1 MNWTADFPGR
11 KKLKMKYLSP
21 FLLVIVI
28 LFTACSVDKKNINYV
43 DPFIGTGGHGHTYPG
58 ATLPFGM
65 VQLSPD
71 TRINS
76 WDGCSGYHYSDKT
89 ILGFSHTHLS
99 GTGVGD
105 YGDIRFMPTVGKL
118 QLNPGTAD
126 YPDSGYSSRFSH
138 KTEKASPGYYAVTLE
153 DYDIDVE
160 LTVSER
166 VGFQKYIFPETD
178 NAHIIIDLT
187 ESITSDKI
195 LYLELEFLSNT
206 EITGVRRTDGWADD
220 QCIYF
225 YAVFSK
231 PFDSFG
237 VVKNGKI
244 SKVYQKVYGEDIKA
258 FVNYKTSENEEILV
272 KVGIS
277 AVSIEGAKNN
287 FKKEIQ
293 GWDFK
298 ETKNKARKIWEKAL
312 NKIKV
317 EGGTIE
323 QKTIFYTALYHSLLA
338 PNLFSDIDGK
348 YRGHDG
354 KTYKAKD
361 FDMYTVFSL
370 WDTFRAE
377 HPLFTIIENKRT
389 TDFIKSMLDIYK
401 RSGLLPVWELAGNE
415 TGCMIGY
422 HSVPVIVD
430 AYMKGIRDYDIKLIF
445 NAMKNSAEQ
454 NHLGLEFYKKSGYI
468 PADKEGE
475 SVSKTLEYAYDDWC
489 IAQMAKKLGKD
500 KDYRKY
506 IIRAQYYKNLFDDLT
521 GFFRGKRNETFVTPF
536 NPAEVNFMLTEA
548 NTWQYNFFVP
558 QDIHG
563 MIDLLGGN
571 EQFAKKLD
579 EMFYTETKLSGRHQS
594 DITGLIGQ
602 YAHGNEPSHHI
613 AYLYDYAGQPWKTQ
627 KLVRKIMDDLYSDKP
642 DGLCGN
648 EDCGQMSAWYV
659 LSAMG
664 FYPVTPGYNIY
675 AIGSPVFEK
684 VTINLENGNKF
695 IIKANNVSDDNF
707 YIQSASLNGKPFN
720 KSYIKHSNIMKGGEL
735 VFEMGPEPNKNWGTG
750 KENVPVS
757 EIKDFLITPVPYFIA
772 DSKTFTKTTEVK
784 LNCIL
789 KDAKIYYTL
798 DGSKPDINS
807 KEYTKPLK
815 LNKTTTIKTFA
826 VVNGLLPSK
835 KVTAEFIKIPGGR
848 SIKINNPYSPHYTGG
863 GDIALID
870 FIRGSNN
877 FRTGDWQGY
886 EGIDLDVI
894 IDLGKIQKINQ
905 ISTGF
910 LLNQNS
916 WIFMPTQVDYKIST
930 DGKYFKAVGS
940 VFNDIPENYNRA
952 IIKDFTLKNINKKT
966 RYIRVLAKNIVVCP
980 DWHKGAGE
988 KAWIF
993 ADEIVVE

>member
-1 MNWTADFPGR
+1 
-11 KKLKMKYLSP
+11 
-21 FLLVIVI
+21 
-28 LFTACSVDKKNINYV
+28 
-43 DPFIGTGGHGHTYPG
+43 
-58 ATLPFGM
+58 
-65 VQLSPD
+65 
-71 TRINS
+71 
-76 WDGCSGYHYSDKT
+76 
-89 ILGFSHTHLS
+89 
-99 GTGVGD
+99 
-105 YGDIRFMPTVGKL
+105 
-118 QLNPGTAD
+118 
-126 YPDSGYSSRFSH
+126 
-138 KTEKASPGYYAVTLE
+138 
-153 DYDIDVE
+153 
-160 LTVSER
+160 
-166 VGFQKYIFPETD
+166 
-178 NAHIIIDLT
+178 
-187 ESITSDKI
+187 
-195 LYLELEFLSNT
+195 
-206 EITGVRRTDGWADD
+206 
-220 QCIYF
+220 
-225 YAVFSK
+225 
-231 PFDSFG
+231 
-237 VVKNGKI
+237 
-244 SKVYQKVYGEDIKA
+244 
-258 FVNYKTSENEEILV
+258 
-272 KVGIS
+272 
-277 AVSIEGAKNN
+277 
-287 FKKEIQ
+287 
-293 GWDFK
+293 
-298 ETKNKARKIWEKAL
+298 L

-317 EGGTIE
+317 KGGTIE

-348 YRGHDG
+348 YRGHDK
-354 KTYKAKD
+354 KTYIAKD

-401 RSGLLPVWELAGNE
+401 RGGLLPVWELAGNE

-430 AYMKGIRDYDIKLIF
+430 AYMKGIRDFDIKLAF
-445 NAMKNSAEQ
+445 NAMKKSAEQ

-506 IIRAQYYKNLFDDLT
+506 ITRAQYYKNLFDDST

-536 NPAEVNFMLTEA
+536 DPAEVNFMLTEA

-558 QDIHG
+558 QDIQG

-571 EQFAKKLD
+571 EQFVKKLD

-664 FYPVTPGYNIY
+664 FYPVTPGDNIY
-675 AIGSPVFEK
+675 AIGSPIFEK

-707 YIQSASLNGKPFN
+707 YIQSANFNGKPYN
-720 KSYIKHSNIMKGGEL
+720 KSYLKHSDIIKGGEL
-735 VFEMGPEPNKNWGTG
+735 VFKMGHEPNKNWGTG

-772 DSKTFTKTTEVK
+772 DSKTFTKSTEVK

-826 VVNGLLPSK
+826 YVNGLLPSK
-835 KVTAEFIKIPGGR
+835 KVTAEFIKIPEGR
-848 SIKINNPYSPHYTGG
+848 SIKINNPYSPQYTGG

-894 IDLGKIQKINQ
+894 VNLGKIQRINQ

-910 LLNQNS
+910 LQNQNS
-916 WIFMPTQVDYKIST
+916 WIFMPTHVDYKIST
-930 DGKYFKAVGS
+930 DGKNFKAVGS
-940 VFNDIPENYNRA
+940 VFNDIQENYNEPV
-952 IIKDFTLKNINKKT
+952 IKDFTLKNINKKT

-980 DWHKGAGE
+980 DWHKGAGG

-993 ADEIVVE
+993 ADEIVVK